1 MNMWKIRAAETND
14 VSKIQSIEKAA
25 AQLFSNKDVP
35 ESLKNSTL
43 PRNCLCES
51 IRADLAWV
59 AIDTTGTPIGFSVA
73 QAFGS
78 TLHLLEVSVEPAHT
92 RLGIGRS
99 LVSTVID
106 KACAANFSIMTLTT
120 FAHIPWNAPFYLSC
134 GFRQISP
141 TELSTRL
148 VVVK

>member
-1 MNMWKIRAAETND
+1 M
-14 VSKIQSIEKAA
+14 
-25 AQLFSNKDVP
+25 
-35 ESLKNSTL
+35 

-148 VVVK
+148 ADSIQQEERLGLSNRVAMMMRLDTRNTSRNENNVLD